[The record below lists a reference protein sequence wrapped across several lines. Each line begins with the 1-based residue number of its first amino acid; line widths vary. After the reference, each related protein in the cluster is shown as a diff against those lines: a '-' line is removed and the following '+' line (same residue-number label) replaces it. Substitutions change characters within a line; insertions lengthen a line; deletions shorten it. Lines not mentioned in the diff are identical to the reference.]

1 MILQPNTLRVRASI
15 LDVNH
20 ETFGLIRLEGGC
32 NFRQIMGHRARDG
45 RRVRAGKLYRSGVL
59 SYLSSADQQRLAAL
73 RMRTIVDLRS
83 ADERRREPT
92 VWASEDVQLLS
103 VEDETAPASLLRMAV
118 KSTPTEASMRQ
129 AMIDTYQS
137 MPEALSDRMR
147 IVFECLH
154 RDDTPTLVHCAVGK
168 DRTGFA
174 IAMILGA
181 LGVSRD
187 LILQDYLY
195 TNEAADLERFVLEHH
210 RGLRYPEAGH
220 PLKHLPPAIRQA
232 LLGAHP
238 EYLQAALAAVDQRY
252 GSIEGYLER
261 GLGVDAH
268 KLHRIRDQLLE

>member
-1 MILQPNTLRVRASI
+1 M
-15 LDVNH
+15 
-20 ETFGLIRLEGGC
+20 
-32 NFRQIMGHRARDG
+32 
-45 RRVRAGKLYRSGVL
+45 
-59 SYLSSADQQRLAAL
+59 AL
-73 RMRTIVDLRS
+73 
-83 ADERRREPT
+83 
-92 VWASEDVQLLS
+92 
-103 VEDETAPASLLRMAV
+103 
-118 KSTPTEASMRQ
+118 KSMPTEASMRQ

-154 RDDTPTLVHCAVGK
+154 RDHTPTLIHCAVGK

-210 RGLRYPEAGH
+210 PGLRHPEAGH
-220 PLKHLPPAIRQA
+220 PLSHLPAAIRRA
-232 LLGAHP
+232 LLGAHA
-238 EYLQAALAAVDQRY
+238 EYLQAALAAVDEGY
-252 GSIEGYLER
+252 GSIEGYLQR
-261 GLGVDAH
+261 RLGVGAQ